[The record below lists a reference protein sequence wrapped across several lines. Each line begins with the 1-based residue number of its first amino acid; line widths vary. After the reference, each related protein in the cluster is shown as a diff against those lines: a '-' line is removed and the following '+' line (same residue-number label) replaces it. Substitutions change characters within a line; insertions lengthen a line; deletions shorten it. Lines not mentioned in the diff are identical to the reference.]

1 MGTGG
6 PLGAAGAV
14 LVALVALVALGAPPA
29 HGEELSGIFQLVF
42 KAECHYLNGTE
53 RVRFLEKYIYN
64 REQDLYF
71 DSDVGHYVGNTPEG
85 EFQAKHFNSQVEILE
100 QTRAAVDTFC
110 RHNYGVWSPL
120 TVDRRVPPKVE
131 IFPVQS
137 SSAPQTNR
145 LACAVSDFYPAPI
158 EVRWFQNGR
167 EELQRVVS
175 TDVIQNGD
183 WTYQVLVMLE
193 TTPQRGDTYACQ
205 VEHVS
210 LQQPSVVHWELTDGS
225 NSKMVTGIGGFM
237 LGLIF
242 IVVGLIFYMR
252 KKGTYFPPL
261 QASS

>member
-6 PLGAAGAV
+6 ALGAAGT
-14 LVALVALVALGAPPA
+14 LLVALVALGAPPA
-29 HGEELSGIFQLVF
+29 HGEELSRMFQEAY
-42 KAECHYLNGTE
+42 KYECQFLNGTQ
-53 RVRFLEKYIYN
+53 RVRFVARYIHN
-64 REQDLYF
+64 RVQYAHF
-71 DSDVGHYVGNTPEG
+71 DSDVGHYVGDTPMG
-85 EFQAKHFNSQVEILE
+85 EIQAKHRNDNVELLE
-100 QTRAAVDTFC
+100 QRRTAVDWFC
-110 RHNYGVWSPL
+110 RHNYEGL
-120 TVDRRVPPKVE
+120 TPFITERRVPPRVE

-158 EVRWFQNGR
+158 EVRWFKDGR
-167 EELQRVVS
+167 EELERVVS

-193 TTPQRGDTYACQ
+193 TSPRRGETYACQ

-225 NSKMVTGIGGFM
+225 NSKMVTGIGGFV

-242 IVVGLIFYMR
+242 LVVGLIFYMR
-252 KKGTYFPPL
+252 KKGTHFPPL
-261 QASS
+261 QATS